1 MSRFLLCSFAL
12 VLLYPTAIDLYLV
25 GLPQI
30 ASDLN
35 ASESQLHIA
44 FSIYLAG
51 MATTMLFAG
60 KIADS
65 VGRKPVAV
73 VGAMIFVLA
82 SFLGGMAEQPNAF
95 LIDRFCQGIGAGSCY
110 VVAFAILRDTLDDE
124 RRAKV
129 LSMLN
134 GITCIIPVIAPV
146 IGHLIM
152 LKFPWPS
159 LFTTMAGMGILVS
172 VLAIFVLKESLP
184 SQQGEEQTT
193 PESHQETF
201 FERFFISRLII
212 TALGVTTILTFVNA
226 SPIVVMSM
234 LGFDRGGYSSIMAGT
249 ATISMLISFSAPL
262 ALGIFKQRTL
272 MITSQVL
279 LACAAI
285 VLSAAH
291 FHDGQSLYY
300 VFGLGLI
307 CAGFAC
313 GFGVAMSQAL
323 SPFSQQAGVA
333 SSLLGIAQV
342 CSSAFYIWFMGFI
355 GVSALNMLVFILV
368 LGSVISLA
376 LILLIPKPVHD
387 TYYEEIP
394 SAT

>member
-1 MSRFLLCSFAL
+1 M
-12 VLLYPTAIDLYLV
+12 YLV

-44 FSIYLAG
+44 FSVYLAG

-65 VGRKPVAV
+65 VGRKPIAV

-82 SFLGGMAEQPNAF
+82 SFLGGMAEQPNTF
-95 LIDRFCQGIGAGSCY
+95 LIARFCQGIGAGSCY

-172 VLAIFVLKESLP
+172 VLAILC
-184 SQQGEEQTT
+184 
-193 PESHQETF
+193 
-201 FERFFISRLII
+201 SRNHYPANKVKNRQRQRAIKRL
-212 TALGVTTILTFVNA
+212 
-226 SPIVVMSM
+226 
-234 LGFDRGGYSSIMAGT
+234 SS
-249 ATISMLISFSAPL
+249 S
-262 ALGIFKQRTL
+262 
-272 MITSQVL
+272 
-279 LACAAI
+279 
-285 VLSAAH
+285 
-291 FHDGQSLYY
+291 D
-300 VFGLGLI
+300 
-307 CAGFAC
+307 
-313 GFGVAMSQAL
+313 
-323 SPFSQQAGVA
+323 
-333 SSLLGIAQV
+333 
-342 CSSAFYIWFMGFI
+342 FYQ
-355 GVSALNMLVFILV
+355 
-368 LGSVISLA
+368 
-376 LILLIPKPVHD
+376 
-387 TYYEEIP
+387 
-394 SAT
+394 